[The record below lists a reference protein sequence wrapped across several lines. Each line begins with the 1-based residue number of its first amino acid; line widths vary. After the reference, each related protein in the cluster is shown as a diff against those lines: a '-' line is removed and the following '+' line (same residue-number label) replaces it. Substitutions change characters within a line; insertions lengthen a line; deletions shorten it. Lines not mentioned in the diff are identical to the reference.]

1 MSETEWGPEE
11 WAMEAR
17 AVRRALAA
25 VGEIVPECLPGEPGD
40 CGITAQNHHGV
51 WSAMLKARAQLMI
64 EANHEKPE
72 ATHYGEAVY
81 QRSLED
87 GRRYFGLT

>member
-1 MSETEWGPEE
+1 MEHDEWGPEE
-11 WAMEAR
+11 WATEAR

-25 VGEIVPECLPGEPGD
+25 VGEIVPECLPGEPRD
-40 CGITAQNHHGV
+40 CGISARDHHGT

-64 EANHEKPE
+64 EANHEE
-72 ATHYGEAVY
+72 SSASHFGEAIY

-87 GRRYFGLT
+87 GRRYFGL